1 MWGGTLGGSEAAPR
15 ARGVVMGEGHTPGA
29 SMGDGSR
36 QPFAELNL
44 LVPY

>member
-15 ARGVVMGEGHTPGA
+15 AHGVVMGEGHTPGA